1 MGLPCA
7 VVGLLLVLPPQPI
20 NANAITIQIGQIV
33 HFANSL
39 IMSLTS
45 PDSVTYK
52 QQCTII
58 ETLETIH
65 LLETLQRID
74 CKGSMVSMAKRTISI
89 TAKMTAEDYAHLTKA
104 AQAIWPGAL
113 LTKSSIVL
121 GLAKLGA
128 DTVLKGKKGK

>member
-1 MGLPCA
+1 M
-7 VVGLLLVLPPQPI
+7 
-20 NANAITIQIGQIV
+20 TYMIQ
-33 HFANSL
+33 S
-39 IMSLTS
+39 T
-45 PDSVTYK
+45 T
-52 QQCTII
+52 I

-74 CKGSMVSMAKRTISI
+74 CKGSMVSMAKRTVSI

-104 AQAIWPGAL
+104 AEAIWPGAL

-128 DTVLKGKKGK
+128 DTVLKGKKK